1 MAKAVGGI
9 PLIQDFTSPSRGS
22 VESAFQRLSKTAI
35 KLNDASDE
43 LTTLVTR
50 LDLSLKKL
58 NLGVSA
64 WVDIEYDQNNDDMS
78 YHREC
83 LGYTKWGKKWGVVIT
98 VADGDLG
105 DDPHNAERDGWLFLD
120 APRELRIK
128 AVEKIPELI
137 EALDKAAN
145 SLATNLVSR
154 VGEVAVLASAIEGQ
168 TGGAE

>member
-9 PLIQDFTSPSRGS
+9 PLIQDFKRPSHES
-22 VESAFQRLSKTAI
+22 VESAFQRLSKTAT

-43 LTTLVTR
+43 LTKLVAR

-64 WVDIEYDQNNDDMS
+64 WVDIENDQDIDSMT
-78 YHREC
+78 YHRER
-83 LGYTKWGKKWGVVIT
+83 LGYTKWGKKWGIVIT
-98 VADGDLG
+98 VMDGDLG
-105 DDPHNAERDGWLFLD
+105 GEPYNEDQDGWLFLD

-128 AVEKIPELI
+128 AVEQISELI
-137 EALDKAAN
+137 EALDKAA
-145 SLATNLVSR
+145 STLASNLV
-154 VGEVAVLASAIEGQ
+154 VKIGEVALLASVIDGQ